1 MRQEIIRLYDEY
13 THERL
18 DRRIFMDRLAKM
30 AGGTAAAAALV
41 PVLKADYAKAAI
53 VPADDPRLQTYPPY
67 QHLSRADSDPRGQS
81 EHPSRR

>member
-1 MRQEIIRLYDEY
+1 MRQEIIQLYDEY

-41 PVLKADYAKAAI
+41 PVL
-53 VPADDPRLQTYPPY
+53 
-67 QHLSRADSDPRGQS
+67 
-81 EHPSRR
+81 